1 MGSVGLSVAHL
12 NVRSLL
18 PKLNDIDYLL
28 RNYNFDIFCLSETW
42 LSGAVLDNALNING
56 YTFFRRDRDGR
67 GGGVGIY
74 VRADLH
80 CEYIPCQGD
89 YEQVWVAVKDKGKKY
104 AFGCIYRPPSFTSS
118 IFIVQLEAQLSD
130 LRLNYDFV
138 ACAGDANINLLNE
151 EISEAIELTN
161 GLRAVGM
168 LQLISDPTRVT
179 EATATLLD
187 IIAVSDELGVT
198 DSGVINSDISDHD
211 LVFCRL
217 KCESLK
223 PVPFMH
229 TYRDFSQFNYES
241 FFADLRAIPLHHM
254 FHMELEQKL
263 EFFNETLLNLID
275 CHAPMRTV
283 RIRKPKMPWLTDNIV
298 LLQRLRDEAKTRYK
312 KCRTAGSWIAYFNN
326 LHTRTDKKEMW
337 NTIRGC
343 HIGSKK
349 SKDIPSHLSN
359 VNQINN
365 SFVGG
370 TPDVNINNIKDTI
383 LFYSNNSYSD
393 TNTPF
398 DLHTVDED
406 TVFGIIRSITS
417 KSVGSD
423 GISAQMIELIVPY
436 ALPYITHLINSCII
450 ESHFPSQWKSA
461 VVIPIPKIEKP
472 TDFKH
477 LRPISILPTL
487 SKVLEKVIS
496 YQFKNFIISNDILPD
511 CQSGF
516 VPGRSCTTALLNV
529 TDDILKAK
537 DGKECTAL
545 VLLDFSKAFD
555 VVDHDIVLSM
565 LHYIGGGEEF
575 IRLIKTYLIDRCQCV
590 QVNGLISEPLKLKRG
605 VPQGS
610 VLGPLLF
617 CLYTSML
624 PKAVNYCKIHMYAD
638 DTQLYYN
645 FPFREYEGAAWKI
658 NKDLANVSE
667 FAKNHA
673 LILNPDKSVVI
684 LFGRNV
690 EVEKLKANLILRL
703 NGCNI
708 PIVDQ
713 ARNLGL
719 VVDNA
724 FRYKQH
730 ITKTLSVCFLK
741 LKLLYSFKDIF
752 NLKMKKVLCECFVLS
767 LLNYCIPVYYPCLDS
782 MDRLR
787 VQRVQNACMRYIFR
801 IKKFERISH
810 KLKELTWLNIH
821 WLA

>member
-12 NVRSLL
+12 N
-18 PKLNDIDYLL
+18 
-28 RNYNFDIFCLSETW
+28 TW
-42 LSGAVLDNALNING
+42 LSGAILDNALNING

-74 VRADLH
+74 VIYVRADLH
-80 CEYIPCQGD
+80 CEYIPCHGD
-89 YEQVWVAVKDKGKKY
+89 YEQVWVAVKDK
-104 AFGCIYRPPSFTSS
+104 
-118 IFIVQLEAQLSD
+118 EAQLSD

-138 ACAGDANINLLNE
+138 ACPGDANINLLNE

-179 EATATLLD
+179 EATATPLY

-263 EFFNETLLNLID
+263 AFFNETLLNLID

-312 KCRTAGSWIAYFNN
+312 KCRTAGSWDYYKQLRNFTTNAIRHEKIAYFNN
-326 LHTRTDKKEMW
+326 LHTHPDKKEMW

-359 VNQINN
+359 VNQIND

-370 TPDVNINNIKDTI
+370 TPDVNTNNIKDTI
-383 LFYSNNSYSD
+383 LFYSNNRYSD
-393 TNTPF
+393 TTTPF

-406 TVFGIIRSITS
+406 TVSGIIRSIT
-417 KSVGSD
+417 
-423 GISAQMIELIVPY
+423 
-436 ALPYITHLINSCII
+436 N
-450 ESHFPSQWKSA
+450 
-461 VVIPIPKIEKP
+461 
-472 TDFKH
+472 
-477 LRPISILPTL
+477 
-487 SKVLEKVIS
+487 
-496 YQFKNFIISNDILPD
+496 
-511 CQSGF
+511 CQPGF

-529 TDDILKAK
+529 TDNILKAK
-537 DGKECTAL
+537 EGKECTAL

-575 IRLIKTYLIDRCQCV
+575 IRL
-590 QVNGLISEPLKLKRG
+590 
-605 VPQGS
+605 
-610 VLGPLLF
+610 
-617 CLYTSML
+617 SM
-624 PKAVNYCKIHMYAD
+624 A
-638 DTQLYYN
+638 
-645 FPFREYEGAAWKI
+645 
-658 NKDLANVSE
+658 
-667 FAKNHA
+667 
-673 LILNPDKSVVI
+673 
-684 LFGRNV
+684 
-690 EVEKLKANLILRL
+690 
-703 NGCNI
+703 
-708 PIVDQ
+708 
-713 ARNLGL
+713 
-719 VVDNA
+719 
-724 FRYKQH
+724 
-730 ITKTLSVCFLK
+730 
-741 LKLLYSFKDIF
+741 
-752 NLKMKKVLCECFVLS
+752 
-767 LLNYCIPVYYPCLDS
+767 
-782 MDRLR
+782 
-787 VQRVQNACMRYIFR
+787 
-801 IKKFERISH
+801 
-810 KLKELTWLNIH
+810 
-821 WLA
+821 